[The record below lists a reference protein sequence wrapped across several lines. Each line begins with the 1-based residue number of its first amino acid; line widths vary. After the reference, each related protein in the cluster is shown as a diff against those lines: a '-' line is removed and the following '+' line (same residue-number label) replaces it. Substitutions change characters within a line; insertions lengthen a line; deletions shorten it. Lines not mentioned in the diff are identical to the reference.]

1 MLDDDEP
8 SRLLVGVLGGL
19 ARALLM
25 RGEHRRGA
33 DVRARAVTA
42 ARELGDRAAL
52 AGVLAGA
59 AWARGTEPPERIL
72 AELTEARELAEAL
85 GDAELGVD
93 AMFWRATMLLSLAE
107 LGAARREVTEVRAL
121 AGRTAQ
127 PFQIH
132 SAEQCESA
140 IALCEGRLADA
151 EAAAQRSH
159 EWSTL
164 LTGREESGVFGIQMF
179 GVRREQGRLAE
190 VAPVIRLLAGGA
202 GDGSWR
208 PGLVSLLA
216 EIGLEEEAASELARI
231 AADGLDGFRASLW
244 LASLTFLTDAAA
256 ALGDR
261 AAAALLYPEL
271 EPYGGTN
278 VVIGNGVACYGAA
291 DRFLGMLAATLGDA
305 PLAERHFG
313 VALALNRRMGARTWV
328 ARTAYEHGR
337 MLRTRGDRARAAE
350 LLGEARDLAR
360 EIGMPTLLDRIDA
373 AR

>member
-1 MLDDDEP
+1 
-8 SRLLVGVLGGL
+8 
-19 ARALLM
+19 
-25 RGEHRRGA
+25 
-33 DVRARAVTA
+33 
-42 ARELGDRAAL
+42 
-52 AGVLAGA
+52 
-59 AWARGTEPPERIL
+59 
-72 AELTEARELAEAL
+72 
-85 GDAELGVD
+85 
-93 AMFWRATMLLSLAE
+93 MFWRATMLLSLAE

-121 AGRTAQ
+121 AGRGAGGSRSWRRS
-127 PFQIH
+127 
-132 SAEQCESA
+132 SALSA
-140 IALCEGRLADA
+140 IALCEGRLADT

-216 EIGLEEEAASELARI
+216 EIGLEEEAGSELARI
-231 AADGLDGFRASLW
+231 AADGSTAS
-244 LASLTFLTDAAA
+244 APRSGSPRSRSSPTPRRRSAT
-256 ALGDR
+256 R
-261 AAAALLYPEL
+261 RMAALLYPEL

-305 PLAERHFG
+305 PLAERHFE
-313 VALALNRRMGARTWV
+313 VALALNRRMGARTWI

-337 MLRTRGDRARAAE
+337 MLHARGDRERAAA
-350 LLGEARDLAR
+350 LLGEAADLAR

-373 AR
+373 GR